1 MRRERDQSAGPGHH
15 IAGMLAMAYTKGTR
29 APGAENATGARR
41 YACAMRRERDQSAGP
56 GHHIA
61 GMLAMAQRGPYD
73 PSSGRGGTLRV
84 HQRYGCAIRRERNQ
98 SAEPRCTQCR
108 RHWREVLQLEPERRH
123 WALQCRQSWWHWP
136 ALGNC
141 SASRR
146 LALEETGH
154 SSASS
159 SQDTGEPKEHPTPPF
174 RHFSIANCSQITLNI
189 ARTPL
194 EGNHDLIS
202 PQ

>member
-1 MRRERDQSAGPGHH
+1 MHTVPPALERGA
-15 IAGMLAMAYTKGTR
+15 AVR
-29 APGAENATGARR
+29 AGAETLGTAVPGELVALAGTGK
-41 YACAMRRERDQSAGP
+41 
-56 GHHIA
+56 
-61 GMLAMAQRGPYD
+61 
-73 PSSGRGGTLRV
+73 
-84 HQRYGCAIRRERNQ
+84 
-98 SAEPRCTQCR
+98 
-108 RHWREVLQLEPERRH
+108 
-123 WALQCRQSWWHWP
+123 LQCQ
-136 ALGNC
+136 
-141 SASRR
+141 SRR